1 MTDKRLEF
9 GVGLF
14 VLLGL
19 AAVVYL
25 TVKLGTGSFVAA
37 DTYPLEARFANTGGL
52 NKGSTVM
59 LGGVTVGR
67 VEAIRL
73 DPTDYSA
80 IVNMSIMS
88 DVQLPADT
96 MASIKTSGL
105 IGDKF
110 VALAPGAE
118 ESLLKPSER
127 IVMTESAVELE
138 SLISKMA
145 FGSVKEGEE
154 TPSGDAQS
162 AAAANSE
169 PR

>member
-1 MTDKRLEF
+1 MTRDKRLEL

-19 AAVVYL
+19 AAIVYL
-25 TVKLGTGSFVAA
+25 TVKLGAGALVGS
-37 DTYPLEARFANTGGL
+37 DTYSLEARFANTGGL

-73 DPTDYSA
+73 DPSDFSA
-80 IVNMSIMS
+80 IVEMSILK
-88 DVQLPADT
+88 DLRLPSDT

-110 VALAPGAE
+110 IALAPGAE
-118 ESLLKPSER
+118 EELLSPSDR
-127 IVMTESAVELE
+127 ILMTESAVELE

-145 FGSVKEGEE
+145 FGSVKEGEK
-154 TPSGDAQS
+154 PQSGDAPNAAS
-162 AAAANSE
+162 ADSK
-169 PR
+169 P

>member
-1 MTDKRLEF
+1 MRDKRLEL

-25 TVKLGTGSFVAA
+25 TVKLGAGALVGS
-37 DTYPLEARFANTGGL
+37 DTYNLEARFANTGGL

-59 LGGVTVGR
+59 IGGVTVGR
-67 VEAIRL
+67 VEGIRL
-73 DPTDYSA
+73 DPSDYSA
-80 IVNMSIMS
+80 IVEMSVLR
-88 DVQLPADT
+88 DVLLPSDT

-110 VALAPGAE
+110 IALAPGAE
-118 ESLLKPSER
+118 EDFLKPSDR
-127 IVMTESAVELE
+127 IIMTESAVELE

-145 FGSVKEGEE
+145 FGSVKEGEK
-154 TPSGDAQS
+154 DAD
-162 AAAANSE
+162 AAAEAT
-169 PR
+169 PAP

>member
-1 MTDKRLEF
+1 MRDKQLEF

-25 TVKLGTGSFVAA
+25 TIKLGAGSFVAT

-67 VEAIRL
+67 VEGVRI
-73 DPTDYSA
+73 DPGDFSA
-80 IVNMSIMS
+80 IVDMSIMRE
-88 DVQLPADT
+88 VQLPADT
-96 MASIKTSGL
+96 MASIRTSGL

-118 ESLLKPSER
+118 ESFLNPFDR

-145 FGSVKEGEE
+145 FGSVKESDSAGTGASEAAP
-154 TPSGDAQS
+154 TPA
-162 AAAANSE
+162 
-169 PR
+169 P

>member
-14 VLLGL
+14 VLLGF

-25 TVKLGTGSFVAA
+25 TVKLGAGAFVAA

-52 NKGSTVM
+52 NKGGTVI

-67 VEAIRL
+67 VDNVRL
-73 DPTDYSA
+73 DPSDYSA
-80 IVNMSIMS
+80 IVEMSIMRE
-88 DVQLPADT
+88 VKLPADT
-96 MASIKTSGL
+96 MASIRTSGL

-145 FGSVKEGEE
+145 FGAVKEGEGTQTTGE
-154 TPSGDAQS
+154 ESSGSGA
-162 AAAANSE
+162 
-169 PR
+169 P

>member
-1 MTDKRLEF
+1 MKDKRLEF

-19 AAVVYL
+19 AAVAYL
-25 TVKLGTGSFVAA
+25 TLQLGAGALVGAE
-37 DTYPLEARFANTGGL
+37 TYPLEARFANTGGL

-67 VEAIRL
+67 VEDIRL
-73 DPTDYSA
+73 DPSDFSA
-80 IVNMSIMS
+80 IVRMSVLRE
-88 DVQLPADT
+88 VQLPADT
-96 MASIKTSGL
+96 MASIRTSGL

-118 ESLLKPSER
+118 ETFLQPSER
-127 IVMTESAVELE
+127 ITMTESAVELE

-145 FGSVKEGEE
+145 FGSVKEEASSEKPATTGEA
-154 TPSGDAQS
+154 GQ
-162 AAAANSE
+162 
-169 PR
+169 

>member
-1 MTDKRLEF
+1 MRDKRLEF

-25 TVKLGTGSFVAA
+25 TIKLGAGSFVAT

-67 VEAIRL
+67 VEGVRI
-73 DPTDYSA
+73 DPGDFSA
-80 IVNMSIMS
+80 IVDMSIMRE
-88 DVQLPADT
+88 VQLPADT
-96 MASIKTSGL
+96 MASIRTSGL

-118 ESLLKPSER
+118 ESFLNPSDR

-145 FGSVKEGEE
+145 FGSVKEGEG
-154 TPSGDAQS
+154 TQTQG
-162 AAAANSE
+162 SE
-169 PR
+169 EPVEPAP

>member
-1 MTDKRLEF
+1 MKDKRLEF

-19 AAVVYL
+19 AAVAYL
-25 TVKLGTGSFVAA
+25 TIQLGAGALVGAE
-37 DTYPLEARFANTGGL
+37 TYPLEARFANTGGL

-67 VEAIRL
+67 VEDIRL
-73 DPTDYSA
+73 DPSDFSA
-80 IVNMSIMS
+80 IVRMNVLRE
-88 DVQLPADT
+88 VQLPADT
-96 MASIKTSGL
+96 MASIRTSGL

-118 ESLLKPSER
+118 EAFLQPSER
-127 IVMTESAVELE
+127 ITMTESAVELE

-145 FGSVKEGEE
+145 FGSVKESEE
-154 TPSGDAQS
+154 TSSEKASASGEAGQ
-162 AAAANSE
+162 
-169 PR
+169 

>member
-1 MTDKRLEF
+1 MRDKKLEF

-14 VLLGL
+14 VLLGI

-25 TVKLGTGSFVAA
+25 TVKLGAGSFVAA

-52 NKGSTVM
+52 NKGSTVV

-67 VEAIRL
+67 VEGIRL
-73 DPTDYSA
+73 DPNDFSA
-80 IVNMSIMS
+80 VVEMSIMRE
-88 DVQLPADT
+88 VQLPADT
-96 MASIKTSGL
+96 MASIRTSGL

-118 ESLLKPSER
+118 ESVLKPSER

-145 FGSVKEGEE
+145 FGSVKEGEQAE
-154 TPSGDAQS
+154 DAADQGATN
-162 AAAANSE
+162 AA
-169 PR
+169 P

>member
-1 MTDKRLEF
+1 MTRDKRLEL
-9 GVGLF
+9 GVGFF

-19 AAVVYL
+19 AAIVYL
-25 TVKLGTGSFVAA
+25 TVKLGAGALVGS

-59 LGGVTVGR
+59 LGGVTIGR

-73 DPTDYSA
+73 DPSDFSA
-80 IVNMSIMS
+80 IVEMSVLK
-88 DVQLPADT
+88 DVRLPSDT

-110 VALAPGAE
+110 IALAPGAE
-118 ESLLKPSER
+118 EELLSPSDR
-127 IVMTESAVELE
+127 ILMTESAVELE

-145 FGSVKEGEE
+145 FGSVKEDEKAGEGA
-154 TPSGDAQS
+154 SS
-162 AAAANSE
+162 SE
-169 PR
+169 PTPAP

>member
-1 MTDKRLEF
+1 MRDKGLEF

-25 TVKLGTGSFVAA
+25 TVKLGAGSFVAA

-67 VEAIRL
+67 VEGIRL
-73 DPTDYSA
+73 DPADYSA
-80 IVNMSIMS
+80 IVDMSIMRE
-88 DVQLPADT
+88 VLLPADT

-118 ESLLKPSER
+118 DSVLKPSER

-145 FGSVKEGEE
+145 FGSVKESEE
-154 TPSGDAQS
+154 TQSGGTQE
-162 AAAANSE
+162 AAS
-169 PR
+169 PDSQP

>member
-25 TVKLGTGSFVAA
+25 TVKLGAGAFVAA

-52 NKGSTVM
+52 NKGGTVI

-67 VEAIRL
+67 VDNVRL
-73 DPTDYSA
+73 DPSDYSA
-80 IVNMSIMS
+80 IVEMSIMRE
-88 DVQLPADT
+88 VKLPADT
-96 MASIKTSGL
+96 MASIRTSGL

-145 FGSVKEGEE
+145 FGTVKEGEGTQTTGE
-154 TPSGDAQS
+154 ESSGSS
-162 AAAANSE
+162 A
-169 PR
+169 P